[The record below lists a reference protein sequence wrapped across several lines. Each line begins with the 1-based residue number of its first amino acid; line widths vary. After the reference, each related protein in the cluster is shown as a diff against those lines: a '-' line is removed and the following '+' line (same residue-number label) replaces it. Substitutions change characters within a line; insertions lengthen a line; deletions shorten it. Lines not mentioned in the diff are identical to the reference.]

1 MTTNPFSQM
10 HNPFASLWTESV
22 EKNLK
27 QWNEAMDQLAKMET
41 ESVERMTAAVD
52 EAAKLAKASLKASL
66 QMQNEWRR
74 VALEAAR
81 STSSFRPVV

>member
-1 MTTNPFSQM
+1 MTTNPFSQL
-10 HNPFASLWTESV
+10 HNPFLSLWTETV

-41 ESVERMTAAVD
+41 ESVDRMTAAVD
-52 EAAKLAKASLKASL
+52 ETAKLAKAGLKASL
-66 QMQNEWRR
+66 QMQSEWRR

-81 STSSFRPVV
+81 SASTLRAA